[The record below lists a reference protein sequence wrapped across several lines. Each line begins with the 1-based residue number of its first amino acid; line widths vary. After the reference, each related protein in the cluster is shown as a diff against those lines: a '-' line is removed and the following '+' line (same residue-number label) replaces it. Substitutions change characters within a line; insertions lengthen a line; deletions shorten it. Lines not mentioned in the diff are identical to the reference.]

1 MTPIKAATL
10 HGLWQKVWL
19 DAIDRQRAIEQA
31 IENAECDFTFD
42 EWRDR
47 YMKFIKHRK
56 SRVMDQMRK
65 MDKNGSG
72 FITNETFIK
81 HMLDSNF
88 RTTEREMKEVS
99 STGYYNQPTD
109 FRLLNFSTSMT
120 MGELTTTSSYRR

>member
-1 MTPIKAATL
+1 MMTPIKAATL

-47 YMKFIKHRK
+47 YMKFIKHKK

-72 FITNETFIK
+72 FITNETFIR

-99 STGYYNQPTD
+99 FS
-109 FRLLNFSTSMT
+109 FLLN
-120 MGELTTTSSYRR
+120 RANRI